1 MVWNPDFDD
10 FPYIGSNNPIWLSYF
25 SVGFKPPTRIYADSG
40 IYPLKMVDLSIV
52 MNGNGILV
60 GGLEP

>member
-1 MVWNPDFDD
+1 MSPLWRRGIIKKYMQIV
-10 FPYIGSNNPIWLSYF
+10 S
-25 SVGFKPPTRIYADSG
+25 DSG

>member
-1 MVWNPDFDD
+1 MTLITFHILGAIIPFDFHH
-10 FPYIGSNNPIWLSYF
+10 F